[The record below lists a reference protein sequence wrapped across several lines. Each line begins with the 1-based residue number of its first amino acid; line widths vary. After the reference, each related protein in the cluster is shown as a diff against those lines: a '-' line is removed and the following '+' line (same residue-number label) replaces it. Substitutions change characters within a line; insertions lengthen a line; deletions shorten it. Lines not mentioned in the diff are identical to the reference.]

1 MKKKIMILISNL
13 NIGGT
18 EKALLNM
25 LEIMDQ
31 NTYEVDVYLLEKKG
45 GFLNELPE
53 WVNLKI
59 IDDYHHIASW
69 IMDAPWLVIKKLIFN
84 HKFITALEL
93 AFTHLIMKLTGDRT
107 RYFNIVLNNMKNIE
121 KYYDVAIAYAGPF
134 DFITSYILKKVVAKE
149 KIQWIHFD
157 VSKFNFSIEFAKTN
171 YKFFNKIVV
180 VSRNAANKL
189 LEKLPSI
196 KDKIEIIPNFLP
208 ERQCMEKSFEF
219 DPYKKVK
226 NKKIILTVGRLTS
239 EKGQVIIPEI
249 IRLLVDKGFDDF
261 IWYIVGEGGQKKR
274 IQDKINEYQLNNYIK
289 LEGIQ
294 KNPYPYYKGT
304 DLYVQ
309 TSLHEGYC
317 ITIAEAL
324 LFNKYV
330 ISTDV
335 AGAYDQIKT
344 DKVGKII
351 KYDIKE
357 LTNIIEAYFKDS
369 V

>member
-31 NTYEVDVYLLEKKG
+31 NMYEVDVYLLEKKG

-53 WVNLKI
+53 WINLKI
-59 IDDYHHIASW
+59 IDDYQYIASW
-69 IMDAPWLVIKKLIFN
+69 IMDAPWLVVKKLIFN
-84 HKFITALEL
+84 YKFIIAFEL
-93 AFTHLIMKLTGDRT
+93 AFTHLVMKLTGDRT
-107 RYFNIVLNNMKNIE
+107 KYYNIVLNNMKNIE
-121 KYYDVAIAYAGPF
+121 KQYDVAIAYAGPMN
-134 DFITSYILKKVVAKE
+134 FITIYILKKVIAKE

-157 VSKFNFSIEFAKTN
+157 VSKFNFNVEFAKAN

-208 ERQCMEKSFEF
+208 EKQCMEKSLEF

-239 EKGQVIIPEI
+239 EKGQIIIPEI
-249 IRLLVDKGFDDF
+249 VRLLIDKGIDNF
-261 IWYIVGEGGQKKR
+261 IWYIVGDGNQRGKV
-274 IQDKINEYQLNNYIK
+274 QDKILEYQVNNYIK
-289 LEGIQ
+289 LEGVQ
-294 KNPYPYYKGT
+294 KNPYPYYKGA

-324 LFNKYV
+324 LFSKYV

-335 AGAYDQIKT
+335 AGAYDQIKN
-344 DKVGKII
+344 DEIGKIV

-357 LTNIIEAYFKDS
+357 LTNTIETYFKA
-369 V
+369 

>member
-1 MKKKIMILISNL
+1 MKKKIMILIYNL

-31 NTYEVDVYLLEKKG
+31 NMYDVDVYLLEKKG

-59 IDDYHHIASW
+59 IDDYQHIASW
-69 IMDAPWLVIKKLIFN
+69 IMDAPWLVIKKLISN

-107 RYFNIVLNNMKNIE
+107 KYYNVVLNNMRNIE
-121 KYYDVAIAYAGPF
+121 KCYDVAIAYAGPF
-134 DFITSYILKKVVAKE
+134 DFITSYVLKKVVAKE

-157 VSKFNFSIEFAKTN
+157 VSKINFSVKFAKAN
-171 YKFFNKIVV
+171 YKLFNKIVV
-180 VSRNAANKL
+180 VSKYAANKL
-189 LEKLPSI
+189 LEKVPGI
-196 KDKIEIIPNFLP
+196 EDKIEIIPNFLP
-208 ERQCMEKSFEF
+208 EKQCMEKSLEF

-226 NKKIILTVGRLTS
+226 SKKIILTVGRLTS

-249 IRLLVDKGFDDF
+249 VRLLVDKGINNF

-274 IQDKINEYQLNNYIK
+274 IQDKILGYQLEGYIK
-289 LEGIQ
+289 LEGVQ
-294 KNPYPYYKGT
+294 KNPYPYYKDA

-309 TSLHEGYC
+309 TSLYEGYC
-317 ITIAEAL
+317 ITIAEAI

-335 AGAYDQIKT
+335 AGAYDQIKN
-344 DKVGKII
+344 DEVGKIV

-357 LTNIIEAYFKDS
+357 LTNAIETYFKNS

>member
-1 MKKKIMILISNL
+1 
-13 NIGGT
+13 
-18 EKALLNM
+18 
-25 LEIMDQ
+25 
-31 NTYEVDVYLLEKKG
+31 
-45 GFLNELPE
+45 
-53 WVNLKI
+53 
-59 IDDYHHIASW
+59 
-69 IMDAPWLVIKKLIFN
+69 
-84 HKFITALEL
+84 
-93 AFTHLIMKLTGDRT
+93 
-107 RYFNIVLNNMKNIE
+107 
-121 KYYDVAIAYAGPF
+121 
-134 DFITSYILKKVVAKE
+134 
-149 KIQWIHFD
+149 
-157 VSKFNFSIEFAKTN
+157 
-171 YKFFNKIVV
+171 
-180 VSRNAANKL
+180 
-189 LEKLPSI
+189 
-196 KDKIEIIPNFLP
+196 
-208 ERQCMEKSFEF
+208 MEKSFEF